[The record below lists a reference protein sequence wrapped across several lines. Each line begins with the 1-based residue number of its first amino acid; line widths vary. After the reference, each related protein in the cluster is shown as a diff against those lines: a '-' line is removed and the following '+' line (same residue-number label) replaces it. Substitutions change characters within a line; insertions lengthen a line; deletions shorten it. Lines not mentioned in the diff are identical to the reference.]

1 MFFFFCLKDTAT
13 PEIYPYLHTLSL
25 PDALPIWPNASAMSV
40 TRPIVAAPG
49 KWTIL
54 WTASR
59 GAGHANYRGFTHRC
73 PRNRGSLPRISGQRV
88 VKGRQNCES
97 GPSRSDER
105 RVGKE
110 SVSTCR
116 YRGSPYT

>member
-1 MFFFFCLKDTAT
+1 
-13 PEIYPYLHTLSL
+13 
-25 PDALPIWPNASAMSV
+25 MSV

-59 GAGHANYRGFTHRC
+59 GAGHANYRGFTHRR

-97 GPSRSDER
+97 GPSRGELSGFHPPFDNTDEIGSAWCR
-105 RVGKE
+105 ERVCQIGYM
-110 SVSTCR
+110 SVVVVSFKKKKRKRTAASTKL
-116 YRGSPYT
+116 TTK